1 MIYSTTRLSLSHTL
15 SLSLTHTLSHTHTH
29 TLSRTRRHSHSFS
42 LTLNLSHT
50 LSLPHNLIYPT
61 GYLLSKA
68 ATPGVS
74 QPLLGLSEI
83 GANVP
88 RPPGTYKSNSALKC
102 ILVQHKLFNPFYSL
116 FNFD

>member
-1 MIYSTTRLSLSHTL
+1 MSADFDEITSLSHAPTQ
-15 SLSLTHTLSHTHTH
+15 T
-29 TLSRTRRHSHSFS
+29 
-42 LTLNLSHT
+42 HT
-50 LSLPHNLIYPT
+50 LSLPHTLIYPT

-88 RPPGTYKSNSALKC
+88 RPPGVPPS
-102 ILVQHKLFNPFYSL
+102 VKLIDVMRADPL
-116 FNFD
+116 IR